1 MKLGFFATVALFA
14 FAFPAGAC
22 TSWLLGPETTESGMM
37 ILHKIVDGQYSPRD
51 ADIRTSPNGWRWLRI
66 GGYHGGHSNMA
77 LNEKGV
83 AITTNG
89 GDPNIL
95 KHPRGGRIALSC
107 GPLEAVVMRNCAT
120 AAEGAE
126 MLKNIAR
133 SQRFMDPKDYG
144 FILMVADARQAF
156 VVEICDGYAE
166 VAELHGGIHVVA
178 NAWRLPGGEELS
190 SVNLAG
196 VRGNRAREA
205 CAAKA
210 LRENRV
216 NGKYTVR
223 GCFAASRKIRKGKF
237 DERYP
242 FVPGNDKAKNMSVQ
256 ATCFE
261 IDPEF
266 PAYLSCAYT
275 SLGPQRHTMYLPIPM
290 AVGQL
295 PDKMRDGR
303 WTKMAYAHQQAFG
316 PEHADLG
323 KISELEDKFLAEFD
337 AVRDQARKMLRE
349 GRKDEAVRL
358 LNDCF
363 DRQYAQAD
371 ELMTSLQAAA
381 AEKLKA
387 SSAQGR

>member
-178 NAWRLPGGEELS
+178 NAWRLPGGEEFTNVKLS
-190 SVNLAG
+190 G
-196 VRGNRAREA
+196 IRGNRARER
-205 CAAKA
+205 CASES
-210 LRENRV
+210 LRQSRV
-216 NGKYTVR
+216 DGKYTVR
-223 GCFAASRKIRKGKF
+223 GCIETSRKIRKSEF
-237 DERYP
+237 AERFP
-242 FVPGNDKAKNMSVQ
+242 FVPGDSKSKNMSVE
-256 ATCFE
+256 AACFE

-275 SLGPQRHTMYLPIPM
+275 TVGPPLHTVYLPISM
-290 AVGQL
+290 AVEQL
-295 PDKMRDGR
+295 PEKIRDGR
-303 WTKMAYAHQQAFG
+303 WAKMAYAHQAAFG
-316 PEHADLG
+316 PEHGDLP
-323 KISELEDKFLAEFD
+323 KFSELEDKFLAEF
-337 AVRDQARKMLRE
+337 AAARDQARKLLRE
-349 GRKDEAVRL
+349 GKKDEAVKL
-358 LNDCF
+358 LNECF
-363 DRQYAQAD
+363 DRQYAEAD
-371 ELMTSLQAAA
+371 KLMTSLHAAA
-381 AEKLKA
+381 AEKSNA
-387 SSAQGR
+387 SSD